1 MWIKI
6 PSVLQ
11 ALVILDDD
19 NDILLYFS
27 FFERKKNQFTTMQ
40 TILVLSV
47 VVLLLSIRLYQSS
60 TEHFDL
66 SAAFIDLATYDEPEK
81 YMYGN

>member
-6 PSVLQ
+6 PSVLH
-11 ALVILDDD
+11 ALVTLDDD

-47 VVLLLSIRLYQSS
+47 VVLLLSIRLYKSS

-66 SAAFIDLATYDEPEK
+66 SASFIDLATYDEPEK

>member
-1 MWIKI
+1 MK
-6 PSVLQ
+6 S
-11 ALVILDDD
+11 
-19 NDILLYFS
+19 ILL
-27 FFERKKNQFTTMQ
+27 
-40 TILVLSV
+40 LSI
-47 VVLLLSIRLYQSS
+47 VVLLLTVRITQSS